1 MKKTL
6 SLLLI
11 IICIILSFV
20 AIHTTAI
27 FAETYEYY
35 TYEILEEE
43 KIVKITDCN
52 NTVSGTVIVPE
63 TIDGYPVSIIEAH
76 AFADCENIEDII
88 LPNTLTAIGAW
99 AFQHCD
105 SLTNLTIPQNV
116 TWIGQGIFN
125 GCISLKSVV
134 IPDGITYISDDMFAY
149 CKKITE
155 FEIND
160 NIVSIGKCA
169 FEGTGLTAITIPKS
183 VNFIGQDAFKKSKLK
198 GIGGLETIYYEG
210 TEAEWNNIVIEDT
223 SSNFTSA
230 NVISENTAGEN
241 DKSEETFLAQE
252 YETSEIVKNDNKSNV
267 ETNGYIQTE
276 IHNKTPL
283 SVGDDYSVAIKTDGT
298 LWLWGNNYEGTD
310 SSDDYTAK
318 PQKILNS
325 VISVDISN
333 SHNAAIK
340 KDGSLWLWGN
350 NSDGQLGNGS
360 NSSVNTPIKTMEN
373 VVSVS
378 LGNSHSAAIK
388 SDGSLWLWGNNSDGQ
403 LGNGSN
409 NSVNTPIKI
418 MENVVSVSLGNS
430 HSAAIKSD
438 GSLWLWGNN
447 VRGQLGNGTNVDKI
461 LPIKTMDNV
470 SAVSL
475 GNNHS
480 GAIKNDGT
488 LWMWGANEWGQV
500 GISVKSKSEETYT
513 PKKIMNDVSYVSLG
527 EDHSAVVKND
537 GSLWKW
543 GFRSTYKTYYIDDFP
558 NQVMDGIMLYD
569 RNFADIP
576 QNNNYSNEKFTDL
589 PQNLEMDFYGEE
601 KLISVDVPNAKFE
614 IEDKKIAKLKKS
626 IRVLNVGQKE
636 QTSSDFKIIPLSP
649 GNTTITVS
657 TSDGRK
663 AVCNFT
669 VTGAKIVLNGE
680 QLSFDQPP
688 INTNGRLLVP
698 IRKIS
703 ESMGRS
709 VYWNQEMQTAL
720 IDNETNALIVPLY
733 SDTLYKAYEH
743 AFESWEQVSLDVP
756 ALMSNDRILVPIRA
770 ICENLDANVE
780 WDSKYST
787 AYITFDDTVTKNLMS
802 DSLFDSINLIY
813 YLNSFSLTEFEKCSE
828 DLNYFY
834 DNRNHSIDAMTMG
847 FSDPWAGIK
856 DIASMISG
864 SDNATNI
871 IRQCLYDILA
881 EISENQK
888 SSSFEI
894 VKAINDTVSTGI
906 DIYSETGGL
915 DVNLRVAN
923 KHLDTFDYYL
933 RHEYKSKYKDTAD
946 SLINIGI
953 FTAEELSYIFTEYT
967 TNLEYLDI
975 FRESLADAGY
985 SDETLENAFSQLEY
999 EYTDKF
1005 VGVLVHLRDALA
1017 EDGFSK
1023 ALSTVIGDGSFGLG
1037 NAVWNVWFNAI
1048 GVTKKGEA
1056 LKTFYGIYCFDDAVN
1071 RALTSKAIVVKTSEQ
1086 KEISKLKSLIQFV
1099 KAEKIAAYNAMKV
1112 IDNDKKSDLYIDE
1125 CISKIQ
1131 NWSYYIWER

>member
-1 MKKTL
+1 M
-6 SLLLI
+6 
-11 IICIILSFV
+11 V
-20 AIHTTAI
+20 
-27 FAETYEYY
+27 YEV
-35 TYEILEEE
+35 IEEE

-388 SDGSLWLWGNNSDGQ
+388 SDGSLWLWGNN
-403 LGNGSN
+403 
-409 NSVNTPIKI
+409 
-418 MENVVSVSLGNS
+418 
-430 HSAAIKSD
+430 
-438 GSLWLWGNN
+438 

-756 ALMSNDRILVPIRA
+756 ALM
-770 ICENLDANVE
+770 
-780 WDSKYST
+780 
-787 AYITFDDTVTKNLMS
+787 
-802 DSLFDSINLIY
+802 
-813 YLNSFSLTEFEKCSE
+813 
-828 DLNYFY
+828 
-834 DNRNHSIDAMTMG
+834 
-847 FSDPWAGIK
+847 
-856 DIASMISG
+856 
-864 SDNATNI
+864 
-871 IRQCLYDILA
+871 
-881 EISENQK
+881 
-888 SSSFEI
+888 
-894 VKAINDTVSTGI
+894 
-906 DIYSETGGL
+906 
-915 DVNLRVAN
+915 
-923 KHLDTFDYYL
+923 
-933 RHEYKSKYKDTAD
+933 
-946 SLINIGI
+946 
-953 FTAEELSYIFTEYT
+953 
-967 TNLEYLDI
+967 
-975 FRESLADAGY
+975 
-985 SDETLENAFSQLEY
+985 
-999 EYTDKF
+999 
-1005 VGVLVHLRDALA
+1005 
-1017 EDGFSK
+1017 
-1023 ALSTVIGDGSFGLG
+1023 
-1037 NAVWNVWFNAI
+1037 
-1048 GVTKKGEA
+1048 
-1056 LKTFYGIYCFDDAVN
+1056 
-1071 RALTSKAIVVKTSEQ
+1071 
-1086 KEISKLKSLIQFV
+1086 
-1099 KAEKIAAYNAMKV
+1099 
-1112 IDNDKKSDLYIDE
+1112 
-1125 CISKIQ
+1125 
-1131 NWSYYIWER
+1131 